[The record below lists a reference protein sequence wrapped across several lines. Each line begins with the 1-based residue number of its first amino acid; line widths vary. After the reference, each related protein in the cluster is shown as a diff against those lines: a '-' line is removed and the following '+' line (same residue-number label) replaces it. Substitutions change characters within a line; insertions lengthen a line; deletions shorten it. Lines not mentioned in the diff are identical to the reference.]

1 MTLAACAL
9 VLIGGFCGGI
19 SRFFLSGLVGRS
31 VGETF
36 PWGTLLVNVSGALA
50 IGAFAG
56 AARTHGGIFA
66 SDLFRDLIVVG
77 LFGGYTTVSSFCLQT
92 LNLAL
97 DGEGRLAA
105 FNVVA
110 SSALCVLFVALG
122 FWMVVWATGS
132 AVAMA
137 G

>member
-9 VLIGGFCGGI
+9 VLIGGFLGGV
-19 SRFFLSGLVGRS
+19 SRFFLSGLVGRG

-36 PWGTLLVNVSGALA
+36 PWGTLAVNVSGAFA

-56 AARTHGGIFA
+56 AARSFGGVFSAA
-66 SDLFRDLIVVG
+66 SVHDLIVVG
-77 LFGGYTTVSSFCLQT
+77 LFGGYTTVSSFSLQT

-97 DGEGRLAA
+97 EGEQRLAV
-105 FNVVA
+105 FNIVA
-110 SSALCVLFVALG
+110 SAVLCVLAVALG
-122 FWMVVWATGS
+122 FRAIVLI
-132 AVAMA
+132 A

>member
-9 VLIGGFCGGI
+9 VLIGGFFGGI

-36 PWGTLLVNVSGALA
+36 PWGTLAVNVSGALA

-56 AARTHGGIFA
+56 AARAVGGVFSA
-66 SDLFRDLIVVG
+66 ELVRDLIVVG

-97 DGEGRLAA
+97 DGERRLAV
-105 FNVVA
+105 FNTVA
-110 SSALCVLFVALG
+110 SAALCVLAVALG
-122 FWMVVWATGS
+122 FW
-132 AVAMA
+132 AVARMA